1 MAKRS
6 LKTNMQDVL
15 TLILVL
21 AVYFGLQYFILPKL
35 GVPT

>member
-1 MAKRS
+1 M
-6 LKTNMQDVL
+6 NDIL